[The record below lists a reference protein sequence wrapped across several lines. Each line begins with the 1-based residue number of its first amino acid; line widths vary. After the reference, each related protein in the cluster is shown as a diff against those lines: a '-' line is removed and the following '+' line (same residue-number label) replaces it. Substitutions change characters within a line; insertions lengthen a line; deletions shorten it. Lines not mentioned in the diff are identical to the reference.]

1 MSSRVLTPD
10 VVGIDAL
17 VHDHQTVLAKAEG
30 GVVAV
35 FANNAPAFYAVTPAR
50 LAELLALEEKLA
62 RPGSDVALD
71 DQLYQEPQAAPVA
84 VPMGKFAMYP
94 DWQPDADFIRLAAL
108 WGVALREP
116 VTTEE
121 LASFIAYWQAEGK
134 VFHHVQWQQKLA
146 RSLQIGRASNGGL
159 PKRDVNTVSE
169 PDSQIQPA
177 FKTGEELLA
186 WQKEQGAIRSA
197 ALERENRAMKM
208 QRTFNRSGIRPLHQ
222 NCSFENYR
230 VECEGQMNALSKAR
244 QYVEEFDGNIAS
256 FIFSGKPGTGK
267 NHLAAA
273 ICNELLLRRIDHHR
287 GRYYV
292 GDERY
297 LQE

>member
-1 MSSRVLTPD
+1 MVVPQAPSRIKLPRLSTRMRDSLLSSVCYYKSYLLLVHRSIFEKQYVFQSLTPD

-169 PDSQIQPA
+169 PDSQIP
-177 FKTGEELLA
+177 
-186 WQKEQGAIRSA
+186 
-197 ALERENRAMKM
+197 
-208 QRTFNRSGIRPLHQ
+208 
-222 NCSFENYR
+222 
-230 VECEGQMNALSKAR
+230 
-244 QYVEEFDGNIAS
+244 
-256 FIFSGKPGTGK
+256 PGF
-267 NHLAAA
+267 
-273 ICNELLLRRIDHHR
+273 R
-287 GRYYV
+287 G
-292 GDERY
+292 
-297 LQE
+297 

>member
-1 MSSRVLTPD
+1 MSSRILTPN
-10 VVGIDAL
+10 VIGIDAFNADPVAIL
-17 VHDHQTVLAKAEG
+17 AQTQG
-30 GVVAV
+30 GALAV
-35 FANNAPAFYAVTPAR
+35 FANNAPAFYAITQER
-50 LAELLALEEKLA
+50 LAQLLALEEKLA

-108 WGVALREP
+108 WGVALRAP

-169 PDSQIQPA
+169 PDSQIP
-177 FKTGEELLA
+177 
-186 WQKEQGAIRSA
+186 
-197 ALERENRAMKM
+197 
-208 QRTFNRSGIRPLHQ
+208 
-222 NCSFENYR
+222 
-230 VECEGQMNALSKAR
+230 
-244 QYVEEFDGNIAS
+244 
-256 FIFSGKPGTGK
+256 PGF
-267 NHLAAA
+267 
-273 ICNELLLRRIDHHR
+273 R
-287 GRYYV
+287 G
-292 GDERY
+292 
-297 LQE
+297 

>member
-108 WGVALREP
+108 WGVALRAP

-121 LASFIAYWQAEGK
+121 LASFIAY
-134 VFHHVQWQQKLA
+134 WQQKLA

-169 PDSQIQPA
+169 PDSQIP
-177 FKTGEELLA
+177 
-186 WQKEQGAIRSA
+186 
-197 ALERENRAMKM
+197 
-208 QRTFNRSGIRPLHQ
+208 
-222 NCSFENYR
+222 
-230 VECEGQMNALSKAR
+230 
-244 QYVEEFDGNIAS
+244 
-256 FIFSGKPGTGK
+256 PGF
-267 NHLAAA
+267 
-273 ICNELLLRRIDHHR
+273 R
-287 GRYYV
+287 G
-292 GDERY
+292 
-297 LQE
+297 

>member
-62 RPGSDVALD
+62 RPGSDVA
-71 DQLYQEPQAAPVA
+71 QEPQAAPVA

-94 DWQPDADFIRLAAL
+94 DWQPDTDFIRLAAL

-169 PDSQIQPA
+169 PDSQIP
-177 FKTGEELLA
+177 
-186 WQKEQGAIRSA
+186 
-197 ALERENRAMKM
+197 
-208 QRTFNRSGIRPLHQ
+208 
-222 NCSFENYR
+222 
-230 VECEGQMNALSKAR
+230 
-244 QYVEEFDGNIAS
+244 
-256 FIFSGKPGTGK
+256 PGF
-267 NHLAAA
+267 
-273 ICNELLLRRIDHHR
+273 R
-287 GRYYV
+287 G
-292 GDERY
+292 
-297 LQE
+297 

>member
-108 WGVALREP
+108 WGVALRAP
-116 VTTEE
+116 VTTENWPHS
-121 LASFIAYWQAEGK
+121 LPTGRRKVKSFTMCSGNKNW
-134 VFHHVQWQQKLA
+134 
-146 RSLQIGRASNGGL
+146 RAACKS
-159 PKRDVNTVSE
+159 VV
-169 PDSQIQPA
+169 PA
-177 FKTGEELLA
+177 TADCL
-186 WQKEQGAIRSA
+186 
-197 ALERENRAMKM
+197 
-208 QRTFNRSGIRPLHQ
+208 
-222 NCSFENYR
+222 
-230 VECEGQMNALSKAR
+230 
-244 QYVEEFDGNIAS
+244 
-256 FIFSGKPGTGK
+256 
-267 NHLAAA
+267 
-273 ICNELLLRRIDHHR
+273 NEM
-287 GRYYV
+287 
-292 GDERY
+292 
-297 LQE
+297 

>member
-121 LASFIAYWQAEGK
+121 LASFIATGRRK
-134 VFHHVQWQQKLA
+134 VKSFTMCSGNKNW
-146 RSLQIGRASNGGL
+146 RAACKS
-159 PKRDVNTVSE
+159 VV
-169 PDSQIQPA
+169 PA
-177 FKTGEELLA
+177 TA
-186 WQKEQGAIRSA
+186 DCR
-197 ALERENRAMKM
+197 
-208 QRTFNRSGIRPLHQ
+208 
-222 NCSFENYR
+222 
-230 VECEGQMNALSKAR
+230 
-244 QYVEEFDGNIAS
+244 
-256 FIFSGKPGTGK
+256 
-267 NHLAAA
+267 
-273 ICNELLLRRIDHHR
+273 NEM
-287 GRYYV
+287 
-292 GDERY
+292 
-297 LQE
+297 

>member
-108 WGVALREP
+108 WGVAL
-116 VTTEE
+116 
-121 LASFIAYWQAEGK
+121 
-134 VFHHVQWQQKLA
+134 
-146 RSLQIGRASNGGL
+146 NGCC
-159 PKRDVNTVSE
+159 
-169 PDSQIQPA
+169 
-177 FKTGEELLA
+177 
-186 WQKEQGAIRSA
+186 W
-197 ALERENRAMKM
+197 
-208 QRTFNRSGIRPLHQ
+208 
-222 NCSFENYR
+222 
-230 VECEGQMNALSKAR
+230 
-244 QYVEEFDGNIAS
+244 
-256 FIFSGKPGTGK
+256 
-267 NHLAAA
+267 
-273 ICNELLLRRIDHHR
+273 RR
-287 GRYYV
+287 
-292 GDERY
+292 RY
-297 LQE
+297 LCGLVAGCAGGYGAAVKQPIV

>member
-94 DWQPDADFIRLAAL
+94 DSLPTGRRKVKSFTMCSGNKNWRAACKSVVPATADCR
-108 WGVALREP
+108 
-116 VTTEE
+116 
-121 LASFIAYWQAEGK
+121 
-134 VFHHVQWQQKLA
+134 
-146 RSLQIGRASNGGL
+146 
-159 PKRDVNTVSE
+159 
-169 PDSQIQPA
+169 
-177 FKTGEELLA
+177 
-186 WQKEQGAIRSA
+186 
-197 ALERENRAMKM
+197 
-208 QRTFNRSGIRPLHQ
+208 
-222 NCSFENYR
+222 
-230 VECEGQMNALSKAR
+230 
-244 QYVEEFDGNIAS
+244 
-256 FIFSGKPGTGK
+256 
-267 NHLAAA
+267 
-273 ICNELLLRRIDHHR
+273 NEM
-287 GRYYV
+287 
-292 GDERY
+292 
-297 LQE
+297 